1 MKLKYYSILILS
13 LLVSCSNRNL
23 IKENIYEIA
32 SVDKLITIPIQTE
45 EQKNKFNENV
55 ESEETTTVKEGIN
68 FTGFKTKNK
77 IFFEEIIDPLI
88 SAKIDTLRKMHPVDA
103 VNELAL
109 FVFDI
114 YQQYFGKDFYR
125 WAGDIFDLD
134 DPQPKG
140 SRYKKSF
147 GLDCSGFV
155 STPYELAVH
164 YNLISPEQTP
174 FSSGGFK
181 IFCEANNFADKGGLN
196 GSSNNFRLDTRDLVF
211 LGQEI
216 ISVPKGSAITSEQLK
231 MLQAGD
237 LVGRSGHIGILVQ
250 INNELFYLE
259 SGGWVVPKYGNGN
272 PYKAAEAIE
281 IFAKSGDLTIRRC
294 LPSKLK

>member
-1 MKLKYYSILILS
+1 MKPKNFIILFS
-13 LLVSCSNRNL
+13 LILVSCSNRNL
-23 IKENIYEIA
+23 FKENIYEMT
-32 SVDKLITIPIQTE
+32 SVKKLIAIPDPTDN
-45 EQKNKFNENV
+45 QKSKFNENV
-55 ESEETTTVKEGIN
+55 ESEETTTVKDGTN

-77 IFFEEIIDPLI
+77 LFFEEIIDPLI
-88 SAKIDTLRKMHPVDA
+88 SAKLDTLKSMHPVDA
-103 VNELAL
+103 VNELTL
-109 FVFDI
+109 FIFDI

-125 WAGDIFDLD
+125 WAGDIFDID

-147 GLDCSGFV
+147 GLDCSGFA

-164 YNLISPEQTP
+164 YNLITQEQTP

-196 GSSNNFRLDTRDLVF
+196 STSNNFRLDTRDLVL
-211 LGQEI
+211 LGKEI
-216 ISVPKGSAITSEQLK
+216 FSVPEGSSINSEQLK

-250 INNELFYLE
+250 INGELYYLE
-259 SGGWVVPKYGNGN
+259 SGGWVVPSSGGN
-272 PYKAAEAIE
+272 PFKAAEAIK
-281 IFAKSGDLTIRRC
+281 IFAKSGKLTIRRC
-294 LPSKLK
+294 LPSKLN

>member
-1 MKLKYYSILILS
+1 MKLNISIILFSLI
-13 LLVSCSNRNL
+13 LVSCSDKNL
-23 IKENIYEIA
+23 VKENIYEMT
-32 SVDKLITIPIQTE
+32 SVEKLITIPDPTDIQ
-45 EQKNKFNENV
+45 KSKFNENV

-77 IFFEEIIDPLI
+77 LFFKEIIDPLI
-88 SAKIDTLRKMHPVDA
+88 SVKLDTLKKLHPVDA

-140 SRYKKSF
+140 SGYKKSF
-147 GLDCSGFV
+147 GLDCSGFA

-164 YNLISPEQTP
+164 YNLITPEQTP

-181 IFCEANNFADKGGLN
+181 IFCEANNFTDKDGLS
-196 GSSNNFRLDTRDLVF
+196 GTSNNFRLDTRDLVL
-211 LGQEI
+211 LGREI
-216 ISVPKGSAITSEQLK
+216 LSVPQGSSINSEQLK

-250 INNELFYLE
+250 INKELFYLE
-259 SGGWVVPKYGNGN
+259 SGGWVVPRYGDGN

-281 IFAKSGDLTIRRC
+281 IFARSGDLTIRRC